1 MCDARD
7 CRANAEACIDLAN
20 TAIHTQVQSALFDI
34 AQAWMK
40 LAAAI
45 DHSRNIDEQGP
56 FQKRGFGI
64 VPPGVQRACGHV
76 RRRVELLGPP

>member
-7 CRANAEACIDLAN
+7 CRANAETCIDLAN

-40 LAAAI
+40 LAADI
-45 DHSRNIDEQGP
+45 DHSRNIDEQAP
-56 FQKRGFGI
+56 FQKLGFGI
-64 VPPGVQRACGHV
+64 FPPEVHRVPLISATAFR
-76 RRRVELLGPP
+76 